1 MINITTMNIKKF
13 FSAIVCM
20 AVVAISLSSCVKT
33 DDWETPEVLCEN
45 RFPEPNTTMAAF
57 MALAPASGPL
67 LITQDTYFDGYVVS
81 SDENGNFYKTISF
94 QDKPSNPTVGLQ
106 MEIDR
111 AGNYADFPVG
121 AHIRINAKGLRLGLD
136 RGVIKIGSV
145 DPTFDI
151 GRIPASIISRY
162 ISGVCNGN
170 ALDVQKI
177 VPRVL
182 TSLAEAKQVQ
192 YINTLVSVPNTQF
205 TTADLGKKYLNYIA
219 GTNTA
224 LDTDRNI
231 EDNTGSSAVIR
242 NSAFASFGSSILP
255 SGNGDLQF
263 VVSRF
268 NTTWQ
273 MLIRDLNDVKI
284 PVGGPRFDA
293 APPKGGTAITY
304 SGSFI
309 EDFESYSLS
318 PANLEVFPKYVN
330 DAALSNRYW
339 QLRTFSSN
347 KYIQVSANAGS
358 GNYKTYF
365 VVPVD
370 FTAANTLKFNV
381 NIGFYNG
388 NALKVYTTTNYTPLG
403 DMSLATL
410 NDITSSFTIPTTPT
424 SGFGVFA
431 PAGTYNFPAALTG
444 NGFVVFEYTGGNP
457 GVTTT
462 IQLDNIAVN

>member
-1 MINITTMNIKKF
+1 MNIKRF
-13 FSAIVCM
+13 FSTIVCV

-33 DDWETPEVLCEN
+33 DDWETPTVNCNN

-57 MALAPASGPL
+57 MAMAPASGPL

-94 QDKPSNPTVGLQ
+94 QDSPTNPTVGLQ

-170 ALDVQKI
+170 GLDLQKL
-177 VPRVL
+177 VPRAL
-182 TSLAEAKQVQ
+182 TSLAEAKQSQ
-192 YINTLVSVPNTQF
+192 YINTLVSVPNVQF
-205 TTADLGKKYLNYIA
+205 ATSDLGKKYLEYIA
-219 GTNTA
+219 GTTTA

-231 EDNTGSSAVIR
+231 EDNTGSSTIIR
-242 NSAFASFGSSILP
+242 NSSFASFGSSIVP
-255 SGNGDLQF
+255 SGNGTIQF
-263 VVSRF
+263 VVSRYIS
-268 NTTWQ
+268 TWQ

-284 PVGGPRFDA
+284 PVGGTRFDA

-304 SGSFI
+304 SGAFT
-309 EDFESYSLS
+309 EDFESYSLTPS
-318 PANLEVFPKYVN
+318 NLEVFPNYVN
-330 DAALSNRYW
+330 DAFLNNRYW
-339 QLRTFSSN
+339 QLKSFSNN
-347 KYIQVSANAGS
+347 KYIQLGANSGT

-365 VVPVD
+365 AVPVN

-381 NIGFYNG
+381 NIGYWNG
-388 NALKVYTTTNYTPLG
+388 NALKVYTTTNYTALG
-403 DMSLATL
+403 DFGAATL
-410 NDITSSFTIPTTPT
+410 TDITSSFVIPTVPT
-424 SGFGVFA
+424 NGYGTLAS
-431 PAGTYNFPAALTG
+431 AGTYNFPAALTG

-457 GVTTT
+457 GITTT
-462 IQLDNIAVN
+462 IQIDNVVVN